1 MKILPNEKRTDEEL
15 INQFKAIMD
24 FAILATGKR
33 NISGPV
39 FDQFCRSMFG
49 SSIRSSLQ
57 KRFGTAN
64 QKEDGFNLMK
74 LRLGYPVLRTRTKE
88 EIIEHYFRVY
98 TSLGKQPTEANI
110 QGSGI
115 SINTVYTRFGT
126 HMKALKAMYEV
137 KGINAE
143 PVYPPNIVPRRGE
156 RIGENIRH
164 YKLGMIEG
172 AVNEQ
177 GVVMMFGKI
186 HQLLGFPEVENSQ
199 QEFPDCRATCTR
211 KRGSNIRVNIEFKF
225 LSSGAFKKQRD
236 IDKYKQQKINYL
248 ICWEN
253 DSSSNSKKLF
263 TAGIEV
269 IALKDE
275 LSRLYK
281 EGLIGRN
288 LDDSVLAPSLASY
301 TY

>member
-1 MKILPNEKRTDEEL
+1 MKILPYEKRTDEEL

-24 FAILATGKR
+24 FAIQATGKR

-49 SSIRSSLQ
+49 SSIRSSVK

-64 QKEDGFNLMK
+64 QREDGFTLLK
-74 LRLGYPVLRTRTKE
+74 LRLGYPIFKTWTKQ
-88 EIIEHYFRVY
+88 EIIELYFSVY
-98 TSLGKQPTEANI
+98 TTLGKQPTEANI
-110 QGSGI
+110 EASGI
-115 SINTVYTRFGT
+115 SMKPVYTHFGT
-126 HMKALKAMYEV
+126 HMKALKAMYQV
-137 KGINAE
+137 RGINPE

-164 YKLGMIEG
+164 YKLGMVEG

-186 HQLLGFPEVENSQ
+186 HHLLGFPEIENSQ
-199 QEFPDCRATCTR
+199 QEFPDCRATSTR
-211 KRGSNIRVNIEFKF
+211 QPGRNIRVNIEFKF
-225 LSSGAFKKQRD
+225 LCSGAFKNQRG

-281 EGLIGRN
+281 EGLIG
-288 LDDSVLAPSLASY
+288 LSLSRSEAA
-301 TY
+301 